1 MNATEV
7 EPPAHGFTLHLGQPF
22 TILSAIATATVH
34 APW

>member
-22 TILSAIATATVH
+22 TVLSVIAPATML
-34 APW
+34 ASW